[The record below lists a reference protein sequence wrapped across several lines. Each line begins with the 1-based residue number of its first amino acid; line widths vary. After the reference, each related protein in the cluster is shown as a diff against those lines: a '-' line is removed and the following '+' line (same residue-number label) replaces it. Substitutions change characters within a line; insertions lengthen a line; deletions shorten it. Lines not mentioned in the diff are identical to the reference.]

1 MKTKLNMYDIV
12 LYNNQGAM
20 SVGIISRIGIIGTS
34 ESDVLYTVS
43 PNDVV
48 IRSEQVSSVLG
59 NAEKI
64 KKELDGEITHED
76 HIRAHL
82 EVENNE

>member
-20 SVGIISRIGIIGTS
+20 SVGIINRIGIIGTS

-48 IRSEQVSSVLG
+48 IRSEQVSCILG
-59 NAEKI
+59 NAEEI
-64 KKELDGEITHED
+64 KKEL
-76 HIRAHL
+76 
-82 EVENNE
+82 NEEESNE